1 MRPFGDG
8 DSYSTFT
15 SHRKKLVQE
24 IQSLDNEYVL
34 NVSAVELENHYLDK
48 GRINPLVLYADQ
60 YYIEAQEPTQ
70 IDVSHDFRRG
80 VFPGERAIVQ
90 GTLLVVVIPFQGVLY
105 CGEFDHR
112 HTALVDIRISTSEA
126 TMSTSNF
133 HSQTILLILIN

>member
-70 IDVSHDFRRG
+70 IDVSHDFRR
-80 VFPGERAIVQ
+80 R
-90 GTLLVVVIPFQGVLY
+90 TRRR
-105 CGEFDHR
+105 HR
-112 HTALVDIRISTSEA
+112 PPLDFE
-126 TMSTSNF
+126 
-133 HSQTILLILIN
+133 